1 MTKIDRGAVGV
12 GAETTA
18 RLLIICPDRP
28 GIVSAVSAFF
38 YRHGAN
44 ITDLD
49 QHSSDAEGGTFFMRL
64 EFQTPHLDVGREV
77 LRKAFEQEVA
87 GQYQMRWHLSY
98 ASERRKIA
106 ILVSKY
112 DHALMELLWHA
123 RRGDLVADVAM
134 VVSNH
139 EDLRADV
146 EGFGIPFY
154 CVPVTPDRK
163 IAAEEEMHALL
174 DGQVDLIV
182 LARYMQVL
190 SGSFV
195 ERFRNR
201 IINIHHSFLPAFAG
215 ANPYRQAWDKGVK
228 LIGATSHYV
237 TADLDQGPI
246 IEQDVARVSHR
257 HSPDELRVLGQ
268 EIERRALVRAVRWH
282 LEDRII
288 VDGKKTIVFVK

>member
-1 MTKIDRGAVGV
+1 MKNKTNNSA

-28 GIVSAVSAFF
+28 GIVSAVSGFF

-64 EFQTPHLDVGREV
+64 EFQTPHLDVGRDL
-77 LRKAFEQEVA
+77 LRNAFQQAVA
-87 GQYQMRWHLSY
+87 DQYRMRWHIAY
-98 ASERRKIA
+98 AADRKKMVL
-106 ILVSKY
+106 LVSKY
-112 DHALMELLWHA
+112 DHALMELLWQV
-123 RRGDLVADVAM
+123 RRGDLLADIPM
-134 VVSNH
+134 VISNH

-146 EGFGIPFY
+146 EGFGIPFH
-154 CVPVTPDRK
+154 CIPVTK
-163 IAAEEEMHALL
+163 EGKVVAENQMLKLL
-174 DGQVDLIV
+174 AGEADIIV
-182 LARYMQVL
+182 LARYMQIL
-190 SGSFV
+190 SGDFV
-195 ERFRNR
+195 ANVGSR

-215 ANPYRQAWDKGVK
+215 ANPYRQAYEKGVK

-257 HSPDELRVLGQ
+257 HSADELRVLGQ
-268 EIERRALVRAVRWH
+268 EIERRVLVRAVKWH

-288 VDGKKTIVFVK
+288 VDGSKTVVFVK